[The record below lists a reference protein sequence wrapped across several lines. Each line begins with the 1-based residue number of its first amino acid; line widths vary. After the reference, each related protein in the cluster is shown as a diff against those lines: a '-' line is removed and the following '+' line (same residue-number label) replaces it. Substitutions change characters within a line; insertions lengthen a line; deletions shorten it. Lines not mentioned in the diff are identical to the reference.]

1 MNKNKIIG
9 FSFILIMAI
18 LGIIAVFF
26 ELTSLIIVIVPLVT
40 YVYHAFFVAPKQKQ
54 FLNIKEAVK
63 NSTFSNEQLSE
74 RTNIEPEKINL
85 LRIKCSFTTEELKRL
100 ATVLELHEDKSAQKN
115 GKRVLLIV
123 VGFILTLLIVYFV
136 FGENA

>member
-26 ELTSLIIVIVPLVT
+26 ELTGLIIVIVPLVT

-85 LRIKCSFTTEELKRL
+85 LRIECFFTMEELKRL
-100 ATVLELHEDKSAQKN
+100 ATALELHEDKSAQKN

>member
-74 RTNIEPEKINL
+74 RTNIEPKKINL
-85 LRIKCSFTTEELKRL
+85 LRIECSFTTEELKRL

>member
-18 LGIIAVFF
+18 LGIFAVFF

-63 NSTFSNEQLSE
+63 NSAFSNEQLSE

-85 LRIKCSFTTEELKRL
+85 LRIECFFTTEELKRL
-100 ATVLELHEDKSAQKN
+100 ATALELHEDKSAQKN

>member
-85 LRIKCSFTTEELKRL
+85 LRIECFFTTEELKRL

>member
-26 ELTSLIIVIVPLVT
+26 ELTGLIIVIVPLVT

-85 LRIKCSFTTEELKRL
+85 LRIECFFTMEELKRL
-100 ATVLELHEDKSAQKN
+100 ATALELHEDKSAQKME
-115 GKRVLLIV
+115 KE
-123 VGFILTLLIVYFV
+123 YY
-136 FGENA
+136 